1 MTQRN
6 KNLVVA
12 AYDYLYEN
20 DQLNVLYNIL
30 DQIQK
35 SHIYLKSKKNSFFYT
50 NTIKN
55 VDFVYNQYLFHTVA
69 TRDLNDQLLLS
80 IVFSKK
86 ITHPLPSHWVKILKK
101 NNFAVNSIIS
111 RIKFLIF
118 LLKMYLI
125 NIYLSLKSFKN
136 NIFKNPCNSFPENY
150 IQFCDIT
157 KQSLPLNISNQ
168 KNWNIIDW
176 VINWHKSERKFN
188 KIFHNVSTKKI
199 FYLNYEIDFAKYF
212 IKSKSK
218 IKIFFWFLI
227 SIFLSFY
234 YLIIGKFSYSL
245 LLYEAFENKIYNEI
259 PKNNLANEY
268 FFSISSVIYRPL
280 WTYSVENL
288 GSEVTLF
295 GYASSFGG
303 FKTKNTNENLESE
316 YDNTTWPK
324 ILFWT
329 DDYIK
334 FIQSKVEKSIEV
346 KKVMHPIYLSD
357 NDIPLPSISTKS
369 ITVFDIT
376 PVDEY
381 NGSRSLNN
389 FRYFRSFEN
398 SKQFLLDI
406 YNICK
411 KYNYTLVWK
420 RKRKFSPV
428 HSSAYIK
435 FCEEFEKNNNIII
448 VDSDTSAFRLIQN
461 SEIIISI
468 PFTSTAFI
476 AKYFSKESIFYDPA
490 KILFKDDRG
499 SQDIQLISG
508 YDELLNYFESKL
520 YE

>member
-80 IVFSKK
+80 LVFSKK
-86 ITHPLPSHWVKILKK
+86 ITHPLPSHWIKILKK

-111 RIKFLIF
+111 RFNFLIF
-118 LLKMYLI
+118 LLKKYFI
-125 NIYLSLKSFKN
+125 NIYLSLKSLKN
-136 NIFKNPCNSFPENY
+136 NIYKNPCNLFPENY

-157 KQSLPLNISNQ
+157 KQSLPLQISNQ

-176 VINWHKSERKFN
+176 VINWHKSEKFFY
-188 KIFHNVSTKKI
+188 KIYHNVSTKKI
-199 FYLNYEIDFAKYF
+199 FYLNYEIDSAKYF

-218 IKIFFWFLI
+218 IKIFFWLVFS
-227 SIFLSFY
+227 SIISFY

-268 FFSISSVIYRPL
+268 FFSISSVFYRPL
-280 WTYSVENL
+280 WTYSVEKL
-288 GSEVTLF
+288 GSQVTLF

-329 DDYIK
+329 DDYIN
-334 FIQSKVEKSIEV
+334 FIKSKVNKNIVVEKV
-346 KKVMHPIYLSD
+346 KYPIYFTD
-357 NDIPLPSISTKS
+357 NNLPLEFFPKKI
-369 ITVFDIT
+369 ITIFDIT
-376 PVDEY
+376 PVDDY
-381 NGSRSLNN
+381 NISRSLINLN
-389 FRYFRSFEN
+389 YRNLEN

-448 VDSDTSAFRLIQN
+448 VDSETSAFRLIQN